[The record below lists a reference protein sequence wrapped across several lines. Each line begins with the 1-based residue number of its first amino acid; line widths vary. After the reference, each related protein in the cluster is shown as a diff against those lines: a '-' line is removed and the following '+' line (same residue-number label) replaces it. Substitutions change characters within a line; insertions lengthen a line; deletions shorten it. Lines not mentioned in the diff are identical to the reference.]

1 MKDLKEFII
10 KLIISAIVLAI
21 AFTYFD
27 KKPPVN
33 AIQFPVRTQDTYT
46 QPTPSQLQWH
56 DHFKGVENLPSK
68 PKVQPKESN

>member
-21 AFTYFD
+21 AFTYLD

-33 AIQFPVRTQDTYT
+33 SIQFPVKKQDSTP
-46 QPTPSQLQWH
+46 PTPSQLQWH
-56 DHFKGVENLPSK
+56 DHFKGIENLPSK